1 MIINLEKRETKI
13 LMLYLIKIVRKQ
25 IKYYLRRILLALRY
39 INSVLFYFSIST
51 QITVDSNISITF

>member
-13 LMLYLIKIVRKQ
+13 IMLYLIKIVRKQ

-51 QITVDSNISITF
+51 QIKVDSNISITF